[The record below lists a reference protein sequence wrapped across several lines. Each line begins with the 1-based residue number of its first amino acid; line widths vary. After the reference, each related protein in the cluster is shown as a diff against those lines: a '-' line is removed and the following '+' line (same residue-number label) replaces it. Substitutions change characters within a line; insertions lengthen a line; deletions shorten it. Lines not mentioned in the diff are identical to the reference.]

1 MRGKIGLEEHFA
13 IPDTLS
19 DSAGFVPQDYW
30 QELSYRLLDIHEK
43 RLRLMDEHGME
54 MMILSLN
61 APAVQAIPDPNKANE
76 IARRANDFL
85 AEQVARR
92 PQRFQGFAAL
102 PLQDPDMA
110 SRELERC
117 VKDLGFRGALV
128 NGFSQL
134 GERTLYYDLAQYW
147 PFWGVVA
154 ALNVP
159 FYLHPRNPLPKDAA
173 IYEGHRWLMGPAWAF
188 GQETAVHALRLMGS
202 GLFDKY
208 PQLQIVLGH
217 MGEGLPFNIWRVDYH
232 NAWVKFP
239 QPYPAKKKIGEYF
252 SRNFHITTSGNFRTQ
267 ALIDAMLEIGADRIL
282 FSTDWPFENI
292 DHAAVWF
299 DAADISEADRLK
311 IGRTNAIRL
320 FKLEL
325 GGVAAP

>member
-1 MRGKIGLEEHFA
+1 MKGKIGLEEHFA

-19 DSAGFVPQDYW
+19 DSAGFVPQDHW
-30 QELSYRLLDIHEK
+30 KELEYRLLDIHEK

-61 APAVQAIPDPNKANE
+61 APAVQAIPDAKKANE

-117 VKDLGFRGALV
+117 VRDFGFKGALV

-134 GERTLYYDLAQYW
+134 GERTLYYDLHEYW

-154 ALNVP
+154 TLDVP
-159 FYLHPRNPLPKDAA
+159 FYLHPRNPLPRDAA

-188 GQETAVHALRLMGS
+188 GQETAVHALRLMGC

-208 PQLQIVLGH
+208 PSLQIVLGH
-217 MGEGLPFNIWRVDYH
+217 MGEGLPFSIWRVDYH

-252 SRNFHITTSGNFRTQ
+252 TQNFHITTSGNFRTQ
-267 ALIDAMLEIGADRIL
+267 SLIDAILEIGADRIL

-299 DAADISEADRLK
+299 DSADISEPDRIK
-311 IGRTNAIRL
+311 IGRANAIRL
-320 FKLEL
+320 FKLGL
-325 GGVAAP
+325 KV

>member
-1 MRGKIGLEEHFA
+1 MKGKIGLEEHFA
-13 IPDTLS
+13 IAETLS

-61 APAVQAIPDPNKANE
+61 APAVQAIPDPQKANE

-85 AEQVARR
+85 AQQVARR
-92 PQRFQGFAAL
+92 PERFQGFAAL
-102 PLQDPDMA
+102 PMQDPDMA
-110 SRELERC
+110 SRELQRC
-117 VKDLGFRGALV
+117 VKQLGFRGALV

-134 GERTLYYDLAQYW
+134 GERTLYYDLPQYR
-147 PFWGVVA
+147 PFWGVVE
-154 ALNVP
+154 ALDVP
-159 FYLHPRNPLPKDAA
+159 FYLHPRNPLPRDAA

-188 GQETAVHALRLMGS
+188 GQETAVHTLRLMGS
-202 GLFDKY
+202 GLFDEH
-208 PQLQIVLGH
+208 PRLQIVLGH
-217 MGEGLPFNIWRVDYH
+217 MGEGLPFSLWRVDYH

-252 SRNFHITTSGNFRTQ
+252 SQNFHITTSGNFRTQ
-267 ALIDAMLEIGADRIL
+267 SLIDAMLEIGADRIL

-292 DHAAVWF
+292 DHAAEWF
-299 DAADISEADRLK
+299 DAASISEDDRAK
-311 IGRTNAIRL
+311 IGRGNAIKL
-320 FKLEL
+320 FKL
-325 GGVAAP
+325 PI

>member
-1 MRGKIGLEEHFA
+1 MKGKIGLEEHFA
-13 IPDTLS
+13 IKDTLS

-30 QELSYRLLDIHEK
+30 PELEYRLLDIHEK
-43 RLRLMDEHGME
+43 RLRQMDEHGME
-54 MMILSLN
+54 MMVLSLN
-61 APAVQAIPDPNKANE
+61 APAVQAIPDSQKAKE
-76 IARRANDFL
+76 IARRANDAL
-85 AEQVARR
+85 AEQIARR
-92 PQRFQGFAAL
+92 PERFQGFAAL
-102 PLQDPDMA
+102 PMQDPDAA

-117 VKDLGFRGALV
+117 VKELGFRGALV

-134 GERTLYYDLAQYW
+134 GERTLYYDLPQYW
-147 PFWGVVA
+147 PFWGVVER
-154 ALNVP
+154 LDVP

-208 PQLQIVLGH
+208 PRLQIVLGH
-217 MGEGLPFNIWRVDYH
+217 MGEGLPFSIWRVDYH

-252 SRNFHITTSGNFRTQ
+252 SQNFHITTSGNFRTQ
-267 ALIDAMLEIGADRIL
+267 SLIDAMLEIGADRIL

-292 DHAAVWF
+292 DHAAQWF
-299 DAADISEADRLK
+299 DAADISEPDRVK
-311 IGRTNAIRL
+311 IGRTNAIKL
-320 FKLEL
+320 FKLAL
-325 GGVAAP
+325 